1 MKQWLPILLGV
12 PMFKGIRIHA
22 SNVVKDRGDVVW
34 LTVKWKVADGQ
45 VESQESMSRRAMLS
59 FSGM

>member
-1 MKQWLPILLGV
+1 
-12 PMFKGIRIHA
+12 MFKGIRIHA